1 LNNLK
6 KFIFGV
12 IMPEEI
18 QATDA
23 IKMSVNVVENNMQ
36 AFLVCGE
43 NFQND
48 QISKEEILRIIEQAG
63 IKFGLKDDAINDVL
77 GRGKPGE
84 RYLIVEGQPSIAGE
98 DGRIDFYF
106 TTDKSLRP
114 KILEDGHID
123 YRDVNLVNS
132 VTKDSI
138 LLKRTLA
145 TPGSNGK
152 DVFGNTI
159 FAVPGKDVEI
169 NIGQGVYKDP
179 ADGSLIKAAIDGI
192 IFYQEKKH
200 SIEVQKLYQIP
211 KSVDYSTGN
220 INVKSSVDIKGDVK
234 PHFSITTPYNVQV
247 KGIVESA
254 TITCG
259 GTLSVNG
266 GIVGDGKQLID
277 VGGDIHAAYINNQK
291 IKCHGIVTVNTE
303 MRNTFVCCD
312 DEVVIVKDGGVIIG
326 GQIYATNRITVP
338 SIGNAYNV
346 PTEICVGLKLEF
358 KEKFQ
363 NKDAERKAFQKQVEE
378 IKKEIDETEQSL
390 PGDSDSTYLKSLRNR
405 WEECNEKL
413 EKIRKELK
421 EIEVDYYNVAN
432 PVITVKK
439 NIYPGVIIK
448 IKHAVLEVNEMFSN
462 VKFIL
467 EGGIIK
473 TINLK

>member
-1 LNNLK
+1 
-6 KFIFGV
+6 
-12 IMPEEI
+12 MPDEI
-18 QATDA
+18 QATNT
-23 IKMSVNVVENNMQ
+23 IKAYVEVVENNMK
-36 AFLVCGE
+36 AYLVCKE
-43 NFQND
+43 DFPQD
-48 QISKEEILRIIEQAG
+48 QITREEVLGIIEQAG
-63 IKFGLKDDAINDVL
+63 IKHGIKNEIITDIIEN
-77 GRGKPGE
+77 GKRGDSSF
-84 RYLIVEGQPSIAGE
+84 IAEGTPPIPGE
-98 DGRIDFYF
+98 DGKLDFYF

-114 KILEDGHID
+114 KILDDGHID

-132 VTKDSI
+132 ITKDSI
-138 LLKRTLA
+138 LIKKTFA
-145 TPGSNGK
+145 TPGSNGT
-152 DVFGNTI
+152 DVLGNTI

-179 ADGSLIKAAIDGI
+179 VDGSLIKAAIDGI
-192 IFYQEKKH
+192 IFYQDKKH

-247 KGIVESA
+247 KGLVENA

-266 GIVGDGKQLID
+266 GIVGDGKQLIE

-291 IKCHGIVTVNTE
+291 IRCRGIVTVNTE

-312 DEVVIVKDGGVIIG
+312 DEIVIVKDGGVIIG
-326 GQIYATNRITVP
+326 GQVCVTNRITAA
-338 SIGNAYNV
+338 SIGNSYNV
-346 PTEICVGLKLEF
+346 PTEICVGMKLEF
-358 KEKFQ
+358 KDKFL
-363 NKDAERKAFQKQVEE
+363 NKDAERKALQKQVEE
-378 IKKEIDETEQSL
+378 IKKEIDEAEQNL
-390 PGDSDSTYLKSLRNR
+390 PDEDDSMYLKSMRNR

-413 EKIRKELK
+413 EKLRKELK
-421 EIEVDYYNVAN
+421 EIEVDYYDVVN
-432 PVITVKK
+432 PVVTVKK

-448 IKHAVLEVNEMFSN
+448 IKHAVFEVNDMLSN

-467 EGGIIK
+467 ESGIIK